1 VVVQG
6 DLLLRDTPHS
16 RALDTFVQHVEDM
29 QEGARVC
36 LTCHHEEPVRGVID
50 HFYQRI
56 RQYEKKL
63 SRVITMRAARER
75 LRSEKESAFDLGR
88 DILSEV
94 GSIVIASA
102 HQTPKRILL
111 ARHDIERTMRLLYG
125 LMVLGPVILI
135 CTVFYFTRSFTR
147 SVFTLTAATRKLKD
161 GELGYR
167 ISNTLKDEFRELGN
181 AFNEM
186 AISLKEQQ
194 RKCKVAERLAAVGEI
209 AAGLAHE
216 VKNPLAGIKVSI
228 EVLKSEL
235 DLKQEDKEIFLR
247 IINEINRIEALLKNM
262 LNYARPS
269 KPRSD
274 SVSLQEILEP
284 IIKTSEFSLRSP
296 NDKSHFT
303 KEIDFVRD
311 FEPDTPKIYADPG
324 QLLQIF
330 LNLIL
335 NAVDSIA
342 EKGTITVKTSRI
354 PGGFV
359 QILIADTGKGIDPEL
374 GETIFKPFFTTKS
387 KGTGLG
393 LAISKRL
400 VEQHNGTISV
410 SSNQEGGATFVITLP
425 EKFENQEF
433 VL

>member
-1 VVVQG
+1 
-6 DLLLRDTPHS
+6 
-16 RALDTFVQHVEDM
+16 
-29 QEGARVC
+29 
-36 LTCHHEEPVRGVID
+36 
-50 HFYQRI
+50 
-56 RQYEKKL
+56 
-63 SRVITMRAARER
+63 
-75 LRSEKESAFDLGR
+75 
-88 DILSEV
+88 
-94 GSIVIASA
+94 
-102 HQTPKRILL
+102 
-111 ARHDIERTMRLLYG
+111 
-125 LMVLGPVILI
+125 
-135 CTVFYFTRSFTR
+135 
-147 SVFTLTAATRKLKD
+147 
-161 GELGYR
+161 
-167 ISNTLKDEFRELGN
+167 
-181 AFNEM
+181 
-186 AISLKEQQ
+186 
-194 RKCKVAERLAAVGEI
+194 VAERLAAVGEI

-359 QILIADTGKGIDPEL
+359 QILIADTGKGIDPEI